1 MSDCKRRTVWR
12 RRCSPASDWRW
23 LGSRSCWLLP
33 WRGRPPVN
41 GIGVIGTITYLL
53 GWLCLVVGLIT
64 RASGRSVTDS
74 RSKTSTVWILK
85 GQETL
90 DAPKGAA
97 LSPEV
102 FAVSHELAV
111 MTPPQVVNNPPRAN
125 FQTHGRSHFE
135 FDSFHRRLK
144 ELAFTKPEKRTV
156 KRTDRLPLHMTCG
169 KGELVF
175 EKFTD
180 EGFVVDEVDTD
191 GDQVVFVVRAF
202 DD

>member
-1 MSDCKRRTVWR
+1 M
-12 RRCSPASDWRW
+12 
-23 LGSRSCWLLP
+23 
-33 WRGRPPVN
+33 N
-41 GIGVIGTITYLL
+41 GIGVIGTIAYAV

-64 RASGRSVTDS
+64 GLWAVGYGLKKQDEHGIDS
-74 RSKTSTVWILK
+74 K

-111 MTPPQVVNNPPRAN
+111 MTPRQVVTNPPRAN

-135 FDSFHRRLK
+135 FDSFYRRLK